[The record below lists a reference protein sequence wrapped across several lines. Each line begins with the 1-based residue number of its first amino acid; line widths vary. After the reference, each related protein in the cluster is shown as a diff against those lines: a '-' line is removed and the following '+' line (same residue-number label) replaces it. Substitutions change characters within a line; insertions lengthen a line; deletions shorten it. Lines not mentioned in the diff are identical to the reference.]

1 MGMMAKMRNLA
12 PAFIITVGGLFVLY
26 MVISDSNV
34 QEFIGARSNN
44 VGSVNGRDITY
55 QEFNS
60 FVDRA
65 VENQKAQTGQDIPEE
80 QMDQFR
86 DQVWDAMVTQILTE
100 EQLDKFGIAIS
111 DQEIRDVIL
120 GENPP
125 EFLKKNFVDSLG
137 RFNREMYQ
145 SALFDA
151 RNKDALLQA
160 EEAVRQQL
168 LSQKL
173 QNMLFASITV
183 SEGELKRKFVDQ
195 NVKMNAEFVLVDANT
210 IPDNQVKVT
219 DDDLRKYYDENP
231 DQFSIKDQ
239 RKIKYATFNIVP
251 SRKDSDMVFQ
261 TLKSVVESAKNDTA
275 GFKFYIDSYSETPY
289 AIDTNSVNQLPGSL
303 AGIIGTLTPGTIVGP
318 LETGTGYALYK
329 YLGTAPGT
337 ETVAKASHILIPTTG
352 NDVKD
357 LEDANKIYNQLTGGA
372 DFAPLA
378 KQYSKD
384 PGSAQKGGDL
394 GWFGKGQMIKEF
406 EDACFNGPLNQ
417 IQKPIKTSYGYH
429 IIKVTG
435 RSNTKYITEK
445 ITGNIKPSGLT
456 REEIYNQA
464 KDFAYLAEKNSFD
477 TEAKLL
483 KLAVQETQ
491 PFEEDAQVI
500 PGVGYNKSI
509 IKYTFDNGLNTISPV
524 FKTQGGYIVFMV
536 SDITK
541 AGVKPFDK
549 VKEEL
554 KTLVTK
560 EKKFE
565 KALSIANNIVAKT
578 NGNLS
583 TAPQVYAQAR
593 FDTTGEFTPAGSIPK
608 LGQEYNVANVAYKA
622 PLNKVT
628 GPVKGQRGYYI
639 VKVLN
644 RTDFDKNSY
653 TMQRNSLRD
662 NLLQEKKS
670 SYLNQWLENIKK
682 NAEIEDNRFLF
693 YGM

>member
-65 VENQKAQTGQDIPEE
+65 IENQKAQTGQDIPEE

-100 EQLDKFGIAIS
+100 EQLEKFGIEIS
-111 DQEIRDVIL
+111 ADEIREVIL

-125 EFLKKNFVDSLG
+125 EFLKRNFIDSLG
-137 RFNREMYQ
+137 RFNREMYE

-151 RNKDALLQA
+151 RNKEALLQA
-160 EEAVRQQL
+160 EEAVKQQL

-173 QNMLFASITV
+173 QNMLFASISV

-195 NVKMNAEFVLVDANT
+195 TVKMNAEFVLVDINN
-210 IPDNQVKVT
+210 IPDNQVTVS
-219 DDDLRKYYDENP
+219 DADLKKYYDENP

-239 RKIKYATFNIVP
+239 RKIKFVTFQIVP

-261 TLKSVVESAKNDTA
+261 TLRTVVETAKNDTA
-275 GFKFYIDSYSETPY
+275 DFKFFVDSYSETPY
-289 AIDTNSVNQLPGSL
+289 SRDTNSINQLPGSL
-303 AGIIGTLTPGTIVGP
+303 ADIIGTLQPGAIVGP
-318 LETGTGYALYK
+318 LGTGTGYGVYK
-329 YLGTAPGT
+329 YLGTTSGT
-337 ETVAKASHILIPTTG
+337 ETIAKASHILVSSTG
-352 NDVKD
+352 DDAKD
-357 LEDANKIYNQLTGGA
+357 LEEANKIYNQLTGGA
-372 DFAPLA
+372 DFSALA
-378 KQYSKD
+378 KQLSKD

-394 GWFGKGQMIKEF
+394 GWFGKGQMVKEF
-406 EDACFNGPLNQ
+406 EDACFNGPVNQ
-417 IQKPIKTSYGYH
+417 VQKPIKTSYGYH

-464 KDFAYLAEKNSFD
+464 KDFVYLAEKNNFEK
-477 TEAKLL
+477 EAELL
-483 KLAVQETQ
+483 KLPVQESQ

-500 PGVGYNKSI
+500 PGVGYNKGI
-509 IKYTFDNGLNTISPV
+509 VKYTFENGLNTISPV
-524 FKTQGGYIVFMV
+524 FKTQGGYIVFKV

-541 AGVKPFDK
+541 AGVKQFDK
-549 VKEEL
+549 IKEEI
-554 KTLVTK
+554 KTLVIR

-565 KALSIANNIVAKT
+565 KALSIANNIVSKT

-583 TAPQVYAQAR
+583 IASQVYAQAR

-608 LGQEYNVANVAYKA
+608 VGVEYNVANVAYKA

-639 VKVLN
+639 IKVLN
-644 RTDFDKNSY
+644 RTNFDQNSY

-670 SYLNQWLENIKK
+670 SYINVWLESLKK
-682 NAEIEDNRFLF
+682 NAEIEDNRYLF